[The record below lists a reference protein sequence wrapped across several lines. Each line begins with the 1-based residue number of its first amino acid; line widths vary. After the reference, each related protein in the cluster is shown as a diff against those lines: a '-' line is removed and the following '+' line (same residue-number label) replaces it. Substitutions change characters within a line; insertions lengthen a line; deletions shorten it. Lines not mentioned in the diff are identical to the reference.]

1 MHAMLA
7 ALLAALLPVFGGG
20 QALAQKAQAQN
31 HAVQKNQAA
40 PSPAQEFPM
49 PRPLSQG
56 LPRSKE
62 RLAALAAAPRTP
74 EAAFAMGVFQAAG
87 RQWAEAAQS
96 LSPVV
101 EQQSPLTAWARL
113 YRGFA
118 RYRLGDFRAALAD
131 FDTVDPAD
139 PALGQEALLLQAY
152 CLEALNDP
160 QAAGRYRRFLDGGD
174 NPLRAVGLLRL
185 GAVAAQAGDN
195 PAAEAALSEL
205 LRTLPWTAS
214 AEKGELLARE
224 LYAKG
229 LTAFD
234 PDDPTE
240 MYHRADLLLNRSM
253 AAKARPLITA
263 LLASPA
269 VQPGRA
275 LYLEAKSAYIRR
287 DTAAAVQGYEDAA
300 RAATDP
306 LLSLWAQYH
315 QARAMWRF
323 SGPDDAARMEELL
336 QDVLARGAKL
346 PGSGELLETSRRLL
360 LLLRLERGRFPEAL
374 EAARQLEAQAPAG
387 SPQARTQARE
397 QAVWL
402 GGLIRFALAD
412 YQGAAR
418 GLEAFAAEY
427 PDSEFAPAAVYWRA
441 RAAQASG
448 GEDAARQGL
457 ARVLERWPNGYYGML
472 ARERLAA
479 MGGAARPGGEQGS
492 QTEEGQGLQTAQ
504 QEAERAEPGP
514 GPAGEKARPQAEAG
528 LCAPA
533 SGLESPGL
541 ARADALLAAQL
552 PELAERELSALNA
565 ANPQDAALALRYARL
580 ASEQGNHSNAVRA
593 LGRALGP
600 CLARGTPEELRPLRG
615 IFYPSR
621 YAEIVDAQLAGT
633 GVDPALIRGLIR
645 QESFFEPEAV
655 SGAGA
660 VGLMQVLPSTA
671 ASLAAKNG
679 ERAPGAESLKDPAVN
694 IRFGV
699 RYFLERY
706 NEYGGN
712 LPLTLC
718 SYNAGRVKVGVWREF
733 LGGLD
738 RELFTEFIP
747 YTETRDYVKR
757 ILGNQAMYRLLY

>member
-1 MHAMLA
+1 MTHAMLA
-7 ALLAALLPVFGGG
+7 ALLAALLSVSGGDF
-20 QALAQKAQAQN
+20 ALAQKLQGQKPAA
-31 HAVQKNQAA
+31 QKNHAA

-56 LPRSKE
+56 LPRAKE

-74 EAAFAMGVFQAAG
+74 ETAFAIGVFQAAG

-96 LSPVV
+96 LSPAA
-101 EQQSPLTAWARL
+101 EQQSPLTAWARF

-139 PALGQEALLLQAY
+139 PALGQEALLLQGY
-152 CLEALNDP
+152 CLEALIDP
-160 QAAGRYRRFLDGGD
+160 QAAGRYRRFLNAGD
-174 NPLRAVGLLRL
+174 NPLRSVALLRL
-185 GAVAAQAGDN
+185 GTLAAQAGDN
-195 PAAEAALSEL
+195 AAAEAALSEL
-205 LRTLPWTAS
+205 VRTLPWTAS

-224 LYAKG
+224 LRAKG
-229 LTAFD
+229 LIAFD
-234 PDDPTE
+234 PDDPSE
-240 MYHRADLLLNRSM
+240 MYHRADLLLNKSM

-263 LLASPA
+263 LLALPA

-287 DTAAAVQGYEDAA
+287 DTATAVQFYEDAA

-323 SGPDDAARMEELL
+323 SGADDAARMEELL
-336 QDVLARGAKL
+336 RDVLARGAVL
-346 PGSGELLETSRRLL
+346 PGSGELMETSRRLL

-387 SPQARTQARE
+387 SPQARSQARE

-402 GGLIRFALAD
+402 AGLIRFALAD

-418 GLEAFAAEY
+418 GLGAFAAEY
-427 PDSEFAPAAVYWRA
+427 PDSEYAPAAVYWRA
-441 RAAQASG
+441 RADHARG
-448 GEDAARQGL
+448 TDDAARQGL
-457 ARVLERWPNGYYGML
+457 TKVLERWPNGYYGML
-472 ARERLAA
+472 ARERLTA
-479 MGGAARPGGEQGS
+479 MGGAARPVAEQGN
-492 QTEEGQGLQTAQ
+492 
-504 QEAERAEPGP
+504 
-514 GPAGEKARPQAEAG
+514 QAEDTTELKSVQPEAKADTG

-533 SGLESPGL
+533 TGRQDPGTAPSL
-541 ARADALLAAQL
+541 ARADALLAARL
-552 PELAERELSALNA
+552 PELAERELGALNA
-565 ANPQDAALALRYARL
+565 ANPLDAPLALRYARL
-580 ASEQGNHSNAVRA
+580 ASELDNHGNAVRA

-600 CLARGTPEELRPLRG
+600 CLARGTPEELRPLRD
-615 IFYPSR
+615 IFYPNN
-621 YAEIVDAQLAGT
+621 YAEIVNAQLAGT
-633 GVDPALIRGLIR
+633 GVDPAIIRGLIR

-671 ASLAAKNG
+671 ASLAAKYG
-679 ERAPGAESLKDPAVN
+679 ERTPGAESLKDPAVN

-712 LPLTLC
+712 LPLTLS

-757 ILGNQAMYRLLY
+757 ILGNQAMYRVLY

>member
-1 MHAMLA
+1 MTHAMLA
-7 ALLAALLPVFGGG
+7 ALLAALLSVLGGP
-20 QALAQKAQAQN
+20 ALAQKPQAPKP
-31 HAVQKNQAA
+31 AVQKNQAA
-40 PSPAQEFPM
+40 PSPAQDFPM

-56 LPRSKE
+56 LPRARE
-62 RLAALAAAPRTP
+62 RLAALAAAPHTP
-74 EAAFAMGVFQAAG
+74 ETVFAAGVLQAAG
-87 RQWAEAAQS
+87 RQWAEAALS
-96 LSPVV
+96 LAPVA
-101 EQQSPLTAWARL
+101 ERQSPLTAWARF

-131 FDTVDPAD
+131 FDTIDPAD
-139 PALGQEALLLQAY
+139 PALGQEALLLQGY

-160 QAAGRYRRFLDGGD
+160 QAAGRYRRFLDAGD
-174 NPLRAVGLLRL
+174 NPLRAAALLRL
-185 GAVAAQAGDN
+185 GALAAQAGDN
-195 PAAEAALSEL
+195 AAAEAALAEL

-214 AEKGELLARE
+214 AEKGEPLARE
-224 LYAKG
+224 LRAKG
-229 LTAFD
+229 LIAFD
-234 PDDPTE
+234 PDDPSE

-253 AAKARPLITA
+253 AAKARPLISA
-263 LLASPA
+263 LSALPA

-287 DTAAAVQGYEDAA
+287 DTAAAVQLYEDAA

-306 LLSLWAQYH
+306 LLALWAQYH

-323 SGPDDAARMEELL
+323 SGPDDAARMEDLL
-336 QDVLARGAKL
+336 QDVLVRGAKL

-374 EAARQLEAQAPAG
+374 EAALQLEAQAPAG
-387 SPQARTQARE
+387 SSQARTQARE

-402 GGLIRFALAD
+402 AGLIRFALAD
-412 YQGAAR
+412 YQGAAK

-427 PDSEFAPAAVYWRA
+427 PDSDFAPAAAYWRA
-441 RAAQASG
+441 RAAQAAG
-448 GEDAARQGL
+448 NAETARQGL

-472 ARERLAA
+472 ARERLA
-479 MGGAARPGGEQGS
+479 GTSGAARPDTEQGS
-492 QTEEGQGLQTAQ
+492 Q
-504 QEAERAEPGP
+504 
-514 GPAGEKARPQAEAG
+514 AEAAPGAASDQPEAKAGMG
-528 LCAPA
+528 LCAPDFGLQD
-533 SGLESPGL
+533 SGAVQGL
-541 ARADALLAAQL
+541 ARAEALLAAQL
-552 PELAERELSALNA
+552 PELAERELGALNA
-565 ANPQDAALALRYARL
+565 ASPQDAALALRYARL
-580 ASEQGNHSNAVRA
+580 ASEQGNHGNAVRA

-600 CLARGTPEELRPLRG
+600 CLARGTPEELRPLRD

-621 YAEIVDAQLAGT
+621 YAGIVDAQLAGT
-633 GVDPALIRGLIR
+633 GVDPAIIRGLIR
-645 QESFFEPEAV
+645 QESFFEPDAV

-679 ERAPGAESLKDPAVN
+679 ERTPGAESLKDPAVN

-712 LPLTLC
+712 LPLTLS